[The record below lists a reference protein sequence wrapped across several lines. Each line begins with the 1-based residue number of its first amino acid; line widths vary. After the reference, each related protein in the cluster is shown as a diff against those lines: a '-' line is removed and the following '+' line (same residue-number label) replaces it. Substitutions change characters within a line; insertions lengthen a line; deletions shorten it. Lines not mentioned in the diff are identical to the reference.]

1 MKKNKINLFQVSI
14 SNKQNSFIF
23 SLPHSN
29 DDLTYDYFVLSE
41 GDEIIVEK
49 ITNVLNF
56 LQDGHITLVPIEFG
70 TDEFL
75 KFQELYEK
83 YCDKHNKANKLKVN
97 IKNGKDNPHFN

>member
-14 SNKQNSFIF
+14 PNKPNSFVF

-41 GDEIIVEK
+41 GDEISVEK
-49 ITNVLNF
+49 ITNVLGF
-56 LQDGHITLVPIEFG
+56 LQNGQIALVPIEFG

-83 YCDKHNKANKLKVN
+83 YCDKHNKVNKLKVN